1 MATAAAVERFKAAGK
16 QQLNVWVDSDTA
28 AVLKTLSVQRS
39 QSYGDTLRDALIAL
53 HSGQPVAPVAPAT
66 GGGDSLDRL
75 SASVNGLHEDIASL
89 RSIVGDWSSAFES
102 RLSDLQDNLEAR
114 LSAVEATISP
124 APVLPMPV
132 QQTAPETPA
141 QAVPGGKKTPVKR
154 AYTRS
159 SNEYRAA
166 RDQRFLELHH
176 QGMTPADISRAVKG
190 DDMQIG
196 TSSSNIHDF
205 LKEQGLT
212 PHSSRKRKS
221 L

>member
-28 AVLKTLSVQRS
+28 AVLKTLSVQRG
-39 QSYGDTLRDALIAL
+39 QSYGDVIRDALVSL
-53 HSGQPVAPVAPAT
+53 HSGQQVAPVRPDS
-66 GGGDSLDRL
+66 GGDSIDRL
-75 SASVNGLHEDIASL
+75 VAEVAVLREEVASQ
-89 RSIVGDWSSAFES
+89 RSIVGDVSSAFES
-102 RLSDLQDNLEAR
+102 RLSDLQDDLEAR
-114 LSAVEATISP
+114 LQRLEATISA

-176 QGMTPADISRAVKG
+176 QGMTPAEIGRAVKG

>member
-53 HSGQPVAPVAPAT
+53 HSGQPVAPVAPAI

-75 SASVNGLHEDIASL
+75 SMSVTGLHEDITSL

-141 QAVPGGKKTPVKR
+141 QAVPGGNETPGKKVYNR
-154 AYTRS
+154 A
-159 SNEYRAA
+159 SNDEIKA
-166 RDQRFLELHH
+166 RRRRFIELHNECKSTS
-176 QGMTPADISRAVKG
+176 QISHAVRAEGFKT
-190 DDMQIG
+190 G
-196 TSSSNIHDF
+196 TSPPEIDKY
-205 LKEQGLT
+205 LRDKCGLI
-212 PHSSRKRKS
+212 PHSSRK
-221 L
+221 